1 MSDLVE
7 TLGGELK
14 IFSRNNGQYIIREDR
29 LLAALGLAPSDELT
43 DIFLDLFKDFGA
55 RRRLGKLW
63 FVDLHALVEQILPT
77 YLSDFSGNEDDE
89 FVTARAQNILQVLR
103 EQLKAYTTVLRT
115 KIIKAFPKVKME
127 PAGEISICGSSVP
140 VVKDSA
146 GNRWL
151 RYKDFFAVLGFDKP
165 SCRPTDTSLSH
176 YLQDHAGLKK
186 TPVNGHSSIVIKI
199 STLVEDVLP
208 KMLDGQ
214 IRLLKLDELRG
225 RIQAVYDDLKI
236 NLDTMLKAVQPKDVQ
251 HKEEEKMVPV
261 GFTTREALSID
272 VHDTIRKLS
281 LATNVPALAFAEII
295 AEHRRDDFDKQIAN
309 CRKIFDDDIAAFLA
323 KYSS

>member
-14 IFSRNNGQYIIREDR
+14 IFSRNNGQYIIREDK

-43 DIFLDLFKDFGA
+43 DVFLDLFKDFGA

-63 FVDLHALVEQILPT
+63 FVDLHTLVEQILPT
-77 YLSDFSGNEDDE
+77 YLSDFSGNDDDE
-89 FVTARAQNILQVLR
+89 LVTARAQNILEVLR

-127 PAGEISICGSSVP
+127 PAGEIVICGSSVP

-151 RYKDFFAVLGFDKP
+151 RYKDFYSALGFGKP

-176 YLQDHAGLKK
+176 YLQDHVGLKK

-214 IRLLKLDELRG
+214 IRLLKIDELRG
-225 RIQAVYDDLKI
+225 RIQKVLDDFKI
-236 NLDTMLKAVQPKDVQ
+236 NWNNIIKAVHPKDVQ
-251 HKEEEKMVPV
+251 HEEEEKMSP
-261 GFTTREALSID
+261 
-272 VHDTIRKLS
+272 
-281 LATNVPALAFAEII
+281 
-295 AEHRRDDFDKQIAN
+295 
-309 CRKIFDDDIAAFLA
+309 
-323 KYSS
+323 